1 MEYQFCRDLIG
12 APEARFSMDH
22 EAVGNWL
29 LIELG
34 TSSSKITQL
43 ITIVD
48 DLINKDRWEYH
59 LEGQEFHL
67 KLTREQAEVNAALL
81 ATNMDCDEMEDM
93 DYYDDESTSH
103 CGLDDFKTMLESW
116 LEFISR

>member
-29 LIELG
+29 MVELG
-34 TSSSKITQL
+34 TTPTKITQL

-48 DLINKDRWEYH
+48 DLINKDRWEYQ

-67 KLTREQAEVNAALL
+67 KLTREQAEVKRSLVGNQ
-81 ATNMDCDEMEDM
+81 
-93 DYYDDESTSH
+93 Y
-103 CGLDDFKTMLESW
+103 GL
-116 LEFISR
+116 